1 MPEQTASRAD
11 YPRRGDSMWID
22 DAACRHTPD
31 PEAFERTGS
40 RNTRE
45 ALAMCGVCPVRDR
58 CLDAAL
64 AVEEP
69 GMRYGTGIRGGL
81 TWAERQP
88 LLEVLAERFDPDRV
102 EAVLGGADIH
112 LSPREQAAV
121 TKHLVADGLRL
132 DELAWR
138 LGLTRDQAKKLRT
151 GHGTPHEAAPASPA
165 FDDEDIEPDESEL
178 RAIEHEQAI
187 VAADG
192 AVVLDFPRRT
202 SATTATRAAA

>member
-1 MPEQTASRAD
+1 MPEQTAPRAD
-11 YPRRGDSMWID
+11 YPRRGNSTWID
-22 DAACRHTPD
+22 NAACRHTPD
-31 PEAFERTGS
+31 PDAFERTGS

-58 CLDAAL
+58 CLEAAL

-88 LLEVLAERFDPDRV
+88 LLEALAERFDADRV
-102 EAVLGGADIH
+102 EAALGGADIH

-121 TKHLVADGLRL
+121 TKHLVAHGLPM

-151 GHGTPHEAAPASPA
+151 GHDTPRRAAPASPG
-165 FDDEDIEPDESEL
+165 FDDADIEPDESEL
-178 RAIEHEQAI
+178 RAIEQEQATA
-187 VAADG
+187 AADG

-202 SATTATRAAA
+202 SATTVQAAA

>member
-1 MPEQTASRAD
+1 MPEQTAPRAD

-22 DAACRHTPD
+22 NAACRHAQD
-31 PEAFERTGS
+31 PAAFERTGS

-45 ALAMCGVCPVRDR
+45 ALAMCGACPVRDR

-88 LLEVLAERFDPDRV
+88 LLEALAERFDPDRV
-102 EAVLGGADIH
+102 EAALGGADIH

-121 TKHLVADGLRL
+121 TEHLVADGLRL

-151 GHGTPHEAAPASPA
+151 HATPHQAAPASPG
-165 FDDEDIEPDESEL
+165 FDDEDVEPDEAEL
-178 RAIEHEQAI
+178 RAIEQEQAT
-187 VAADG
+187 AAS
-192 AVVLDFPRRT
+192 AVVLDFPRRS
-202 SATTATRAAA
+202 SATTATQVAA